1 MEAEKGGP
9 RGQREVHAGQLGC
22 EKWDSGSVGSGTA
35 HLDLQH
41 TYGLHFQER
50 DGLGRPHSD
59 RNPLCRGREVTPAH
73 FFASSHTHVAGEK
86 HGFWSQA
93 WVLARPP
100 PATGSLTQDTSPNT
114 KSFTFLVCKM
124 GIRTPIPWD
133 SCEAVM
139 RLYAFSAPHRAWL
152 LKEAQRELFL
162 QLGTFLCFSSESSL
176 CLLTWLSKLCR
187 DFRKDLLKNFLWGH
201 SL

>member
-1 MEAEKGGP
+1 MPQGGASQGEEAHGCSDARGGGGEMEAEKGGP

-86 HGFWSQA
+86 HGFWSQVNLGSSQA
-93 WVLARPP
+93 
-100 PATGSLTQDTSPNT
+100 PA
-114 KSFTFLVCKM
+114 
-124 GIRTPIPWD
+124 
-133 SCEAVM
+133 
-139 RLYAFSAPHRAWL
+139 
-152 LKEAQRELFL
+152 
-162 QLGTFLCFSSESSL
+162 
-176 CLLTWLSKLCR
+176 
-187 DFRKDLLKNFLWGH
+187 GH
-201 SL
+201 WQSDPGHIT